1 MDSNCPTVTFVPT
14 DLPLQEPRK
23 DFELE
28 LLAVDSS
35 LDSFP
40 RQERAPLARKL
51 ELLRRDDEVPVED
64 PSTAVGH
71 FAAFHSLTDLGY

>member
-1 MDSNCPTVTFVPT
+1 MKGDDYSNIRYNSTFVPK
-14 DLPLQEPRK
+14 DLPLQELRK

-40 RQERAPLARKL
+40 QQERAPLARK
-51 ELLRRDDEVPVED
+51 R
-64 PSTAVGH
+64 
-71 FAAFHSLTDLGY
+71 